1 MQSLS
6 VKRCVRRGFFFLIS
20 ILGTQTKIDEISI
33 FVLYH
38 LKCMPGSHFYLG
50 EKIAV
55 AFAKCDAS
63 VS

>member
-1 MQSLS
+1 MNGKLIREEVCASWLFS
-6 VKRCVRRGFFFLIS
+6 VS

-38 LKCMPGSHFYLG
+38 LKCMPGSHFCLG